1 VRPVNGV
8 DRYANDMP
16 IEPVA
21 AIDRSSRIHLAVARD
36 GCGRAGIGGS
46 RCCDDVEEADV
57 GGAWGEDPWR
67 RSAYRWCDERGW
79 TQHVSDGVTESLD
92 QPGERQQQP
101 AAASPSTPTWVEPS
115 STARV
120 EPEPVIRVAAT
131 TTSTAPRRWPLVV
144 LGMVGSFALGGWIFS
159 GDDEPSPTSAATESA
174 NTPEVA
180 VVVGEPTPVLL
191 PTTTP
196 NTVPVAAV
204 LPPLVPPTTTNTPI
218 PMTEAEWAARND
230 GAIDDLEWTL
240 VDAAISLFGLP
251 VPAREE
257 LVALGTSGCQ
267 LASASATLAEFESG
281 LGQQMATS
289 ALPPGQFGL
298 LVGAAGGVMCM
309 DALTKLGLTPAV

>member
-1 VRPVNGV
+1 
-8 DRYANDMP
+8 MP

-36 GCGRAGIGGS
+36 GRGWAGICES
-46 RCCDDVEEADV
+46 RCRDDVEEAGV

-67 RSAYRWCDERGW
+67 RFAYRWYDERGW

-92 QPGERQQQP
+92 QPGERQP
-101 AAASPSTPTWVEPS
+101 AAAAPSSPVRIESPSTI
-115 STARV
+115 RV
-120 EPEPVIRVAAT
+120 GPEPVIRVAAT
-131 TTSTAPRRWPLVV
+131 TPSTAPRRWPLVV

-180 VVVGEPTPVLL
+180 VVVGEPTPALL
-191 PTTTP
+191 STTTP

-204 LPPLVPPTTTNTPI
+204 LPPPVPPTTTNTPI

-230 GAIDDLEWTL
+230 GAIDDLEWAL
-240 VDAAISLFGLP
+240 VDAAIALFGLP